1 MSAPDTNTH
10 KQEKEHKPSLL
21 GIKGAMLFAVLAVL
35 VVTLFMWGN
44 GRDAD
49 IGSSAV
55 QDTSGNSEA
64 YAPASRPET
73 PIAPDDTVTPG
84 ANENNKKF

>member
-21 GIKGAMLFAVLAVL
+21 
-35 VVTLFMWGN
+35 VVILFMWGN
-44 GRDAD
+44 GREAD
-49 IGSSAV
+49 IGSSAI
-55 QDTSGNSEA
+55 QDTSGTSEA
-64 YAPASRPET
+64 YPPASRPET